1 MAKVNDGDTFEEVYD
16 RMIDHLKDHNIS
28 LLEK

>member
-1 MAKVNDGDTFEEVYD
+1 MTEVEDGDTFEKVYD
-16 RMIDHLKDHNIS
+16 RMIDTLKDRNIS